1 MVAVFHADSK
11 VAVLIDKHKGEW
23 DEPQIKIIFHKKEAE
38 KILSIPLSKG
48 RAKDRMY
55 WGPSKKEFFS
65 VRSAYFLHLKNR
77 EKAKVE
83 SSYEVK
89 EDERW
94 RSICDLDVTGVTKLV
109 LWKAGNDLLPTKVNL
124 FKRGGT
130 QDKKCPMCECPAAND
145 IWGEVNSYVQKS
157 NKQEDDFLLLW
168 QKLMSVLKRNQ
179 LEEMIVLFRRIW
191 LRRNGYVFEQRVEC
205 PRNLIISAKASVKN
219 FQEAH
224 SFCKPT
230 GKESNDGQVQNRGV
244 NLRWERPG
252 RDYVKINWNASLDTK
267 MKLMGIGIMIRDEK
281 GEALVTLCDQKT
293 NVEDATVAE
302 CIALRKAVELWDAK
316 EVISSVK
323 SEDEVLTCYG
333 PIAEDVKD
341 FFKHILNWTI
351 WFAYREK
358 NMVAHTLAKKALALD
373 EEKVWIEDVPDFIV
387 GCLNRDKFCND

>member
-109 LWKAGNDLLPTKVNL
+109 LWKAGNDLLPTK
-124 FKRGGT
+124 
-130 QDKKCPMCECPAAND
+130 
-145 IWGEVNSYVQKS
+145 
-157 NKQEDDFLLLW
+157 
-168 QKLMSVLKRNQ
+168 KLMSVLKRNQ

-302 CIALRKAVELWDAK
+302 CIALRKAVEL
-316 EVISSVK
+316 
-323 SEDEVLTCYG
+323 
-333 PIAEDVKD
+333 
-341 FFKHILNWTI
+341 
-351 WFAYREK
+351 
-358 NMVAHTLAKKALALD
+358 
-373 EEKVWIEDVPDFIV
+373 
-387 GCLNRDKFCND
+387 CNDLNI